1 MSALLRPP
9 SQVRAIALI
18 ALLGPPTASLILLAI
33 DHVEYWRAAPL
44 NLADFLVAFFLLATP
59 IEYAYGAVPA
69 VLAVSLYRAL
79 LTAGSRLL
87 QRRLATRACAAAVYG
102 GLASCLWFREW
113 LSAWGSYG
121 VVGAL
126 VVAASSLGVEP
137 RIKQVKE

>member
-33 DHVEYWRAAPL
+33 DHVEYRRAVPL
-44 NLADFLVAFFLLATP
+44 NLADFLVVFFLLAP
-59 IEYAYGAVPA
+59 IEYAFAAVPA
-69 VLAVSLYRAL
+69 VPAVSLYRAL

-102 GLASCLWFREW
+102 GLASCLWFCEW

-126 VVAASSLGVEP
+126 VMAAPSRGVEP

>member
-33 DHVEYWRAAPL
+33 DYVEYWRAVPL
-44 NLADFLVAFFLLATP
+44 NLADFLVFFFLLAIP
-59 IEYAYGAVPA
+59 VEYAFGA
-69 VLAVSLYRAL
+69 VLAVSLYRAFM
-79 LTAGSRLL
+79 TVGSRLL
-87 QRRLATRACAAAVYG
+87 RPRLAMRARAAAVYG

-126 VVAASSLGVEP
+126 VVAAPSLGVES